1 MIIAP
6 AVGLLGAAFGVSE
19 FLLNVFKY
27 SRRRD
32 GGADAGSLPLIW
44 IVILVSM
51 FIGMLLTSY
60 VPAAALPTGPGLYIA
75 GFTVFGI
82 GALLRWYSIFHLGR
96 FFTVDV
102 RVGDDHKVI
111 DTGPYRW
118 IRHPSYTGV
127 LLEFIGFAVCVGN
140 ALSMVVILLPT
151 FCAFLYRIRVEE
163 QALQNGLGE
172 SYVAYMRRT
181 KRLIPFVY

>member
-1 MIIAP
+1 MSIVP
-6 AVGLLGAAFGVSE
+6 AVGFLGAAFGISE

-27 SRRRD
+27 SRTRE

-51 FIGMLLTSY
+51 LIGMLIPSY
-60 VPAAALPTGPGLYIA
+60 VPGAALPTDRGLYIA

-82 GALLRWYSIFHLGR
+82 GALLRWYSIFYLGR

-102 RVGDDHKVI
+102 RVGADHKVI

-127 LLEFIGFAVCVGN
+127 LLEFIGFAICVGN
-140 ALSMVVILLPT
+140 ALSMLVILLPT
-151 FCAFLYRIRVEE
+151 FCAFLYRIRIEE

-172 SYVAYMRRT
+172 NYVTYMRRT

>member
-1 MIIAP
+1 MIIVP
-6 AVGLLGAAFGVSE
+6 AFGFVGLAFGLSE
-19 FLLNVFKY
+19 FLLNVFKH
-27 SRRRD
+27 SRRHD
-32 GGADAGSLPLIW
+32 SGTDAGSLPLIW

-51 FIGMLLTSY
+51 LIGMLLASY

-75 GFTVFGI
+75 GFTIFGI
-82 GALLRWYSIFHLGR
+82 GALIRWYSIFYLGR

-102 RVGDDHKVI
+102 RVSADHKVI
-111 DTGPYRW
+111 DTGPYRL

-127 LLEFIGFAVCVGN
+127 LLEFIGFAICVGN
-140 ALSMVVILLPT
+140 VLSMVVILLPT

-172 SYVAYMRRT
+172 SYLTYMRRT